1 MDTTYMDEYYEWWNN
16 RPPKVLRICEKIIEY
31 EMYFTDMSLNENGL
45 LKDYITSPLEDYIEA
60 PEELLLHNPSSYFKI
75 CVDDLKNC
83 AGCVN
88 VKDRILAIDNHFVD
102 KKEVILHEMIHAHE
116 ILLEENDTLLRDVLL
131 FELYKKL
138 KPIYPNLDEIIR
150 HHANFYRYNQ
160 TIGDGGSHD
169 ILFLL
174 KSLDLDN
181 ILGITPGTV
190 FGYDTDISKL

>member
-1 MDTTYMDEYYEWWNN
+1 MDTIEMDEYYEWWNN
-16 RPPKVLRICEKIIEY
+16 RPQKVLRICEKVIEY
-31 EMYFTDMSLNENGL
+31 EMYFTDMSLNQNGL
-45 LKDYITSPLEDYIEA
+45 LKDYMASPLGVFLEA

-75 CVDDLKNC
+75 CVDDLKDC

-88 VKDRILAIDNHFVD
+88 EQEKILAIDNHYTE
-102 KKEVILHEMIHAHE
+102 KKEIILHEMIHAHE
-116 ILLEENDTLLRDVLL
+116 VLLAEKNMLLRDVLL

-138 KPIYPNLDEIIR
+138 KPLYPNLDKIIK

-160 TIGDGGSHD
+160 AIGNGGVHD

-181 ILGITPGTV
+181 VLGLKPGTI
-190 FGYDTDISKL
+190 FGYDADISII